1 MLAHVLPLKQR
12 EARARVRPSAAAAI
26 FVGAVSIGANGAE
39 AMSVAYGLSPMETRV
54 LTGLLAGQTLQQVA
68 EVLGVARSTART
80 HLDNI
85 FAKTGVARQAD
96 LIRMAMQ
103 IATIVKSS

>member
-1 MLAHVLPLKQR
+1 
-12 EARARVRPSAAAAI
+12 
-26 FVGAVSIGANGAE
+26 
-39 AMSVAYGLSPMETRV
+39 METRV

-85 FAKTGVARQAD
+85 FAKAGVARQAD